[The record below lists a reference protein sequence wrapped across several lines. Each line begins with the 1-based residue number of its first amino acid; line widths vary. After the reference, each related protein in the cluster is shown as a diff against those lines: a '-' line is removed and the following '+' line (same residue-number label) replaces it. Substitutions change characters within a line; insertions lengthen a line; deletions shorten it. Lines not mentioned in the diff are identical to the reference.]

1 MSDLG
6 SALIAQLD
14 DDALAELA
22 TRLAPFLPRPD
33 SADDAG
39 WLCTREAAKYLG
51 ITANAL
57 HKLTAARAIPF
68 EQEGPNA
75 QYYGATI
82 ARDRAAHRLVIFQDT
97 LERDFGSDPDL
108 LPPGRAHP
116 APRGR
121 THLGYNEPGV
131 AALGF

>member
-14 DDALAELA
+14 EDALAELA
-22 TRLAPFLPRPD
+22 TRLAPFLRRPD
-33 SADDAG
+33 SADDGG
-39 WLCTREAAKYLG
+39 WLCTREAAEYLG

-75 QYYGATI
+75 KCWFRRSELDAWRRG
-82 ARDRAAHRLVIFQDT
+82 
-97 LERDFGSDPDL
+97 
-108 LPPGRAHP
+108 GRAP
-116 APRGR
+116 VRS
-121 THLGYNEPGV
+121 
-131 AALGF
+131 